1 MRGRPNYQ
9 RGSSLIIELV
19 ESEIQLI
26 LDILGRTPVAGLE
39 TMRAVLLLAV
49 KLEGSLPA
57 PSILVDVA

>member
-1 MRGRPNYQ
+1 GRKSISEVHDYR

-19 ESEIQLI
+19 ESEVQLI

-49 KLEGSLPA
+49 
-57 PSILVDVA
+57 

>member
-1 MRGRPNYQ
+1 M
-9 RGSSLIIELV
+9 IIELD

-49 KLEGSLPA
+49 KLEASLPA
-57 PSILVDVA
+57 PSILEDVA